1 MERVLSEG
9 RQIILF
15 QNRRGY
21 VPYQICATCG
31 SIPTCRHCDV
41 SLTLH
46 KKKQQLLCHY
56 CGSGYPVVTTCSD
69 CGANSFTQRNFG
81 TELIEEELQRLF
93 PLATIGRMDVD
104 AIRGKQAHEQLI
116 RQFEQ
121 GQIDILVGT
130 QMVVKGLDVDRVDLA
145 GILDADGLLHFTDF
159 RVHERAF
166 QLMEQVS
173 GRAGRK
179 KQTGEVIVQ
188 TSQPAHPVLDFVTA
202 HDYRGFFEEE
212 LSKREEFS
220 YPPFSRLILLSFRHS
235 AQPVS
240 IQAARSFASVFSQ
253 RYGSYLVGPAP
264 AVIPRVRNQ
273 YRTEL
278 LVKLPRRAS
287 LLSQCK
293 NDILEQIILLNRQ
306 QRFRSVQ
313 VVVDVDII

>member
-1 MERVLSEG
+1 MKPLHLALAIAVLSSG
-9 RQIILF
+9 AFAQS
-15 QNRRGY
+15 NG
-21 VPYQICATCG
+21 
-31 SIPTCRHCDV
+31 PT
-41 SLTLH
+41 
-46 KKKQQLLCHY
+46 
-56 CGSGYPVVTTCSD
+56 P
-69 CGANSFTQRNFG
+69 
-81 TELIEEELQRLF
+81 
-93 PLATIGRMDVD
+93 P
-104 AIRGKQAHEQLI
+104 GKQKGVNESAKPYAP
-116 RQFEQ
+116 
-121 GQIDILVGT
+121 GQ
-130 QMVVKGLDVDRVDLA
+130 
-145 GILDADGLLHFTDF
+145 
-159 RVHERAF
+159 
-166 QLMEQVS
+166 
-173 GRAGRK
+173 K